1 MGFLDK
7 LLGREPAGPQTTN
20 QQQPYQQQPYRPQD
34 GDVPAAGQ
42 AGGPQP
48 GAGGPD
54 SADERAIGRYRYLLR
69 TAPPE
74 AIEKVHAEAFAQL
87 TPEQRSQVLGQLSQ
101 DLPEGERPR
110 SDDPQEMARAAT
122 RAEMRQPGYLQQSFG
137 RGQMGGGRM
146 GGGMGGGMGMG
157 GMIGGSMLGGIA
169 GVVVGSAIAS
179 SLFGGYEQ
187 SPEAAEA
194 GGASDGS
201 GGDAGSGGSGD
212 AGGADASGQDAGGQ
226 DAGYAD
232 AGGSDPGAGFDSGG
246 GSDFGG
252 GFGGGDFG
260 GGDF

>member
-7 LLGREPAGPQTTN
+7 LLGREPAGPQTTH
-20 QQQPYQQQPYRPQD
+20 QQQPYRPQD

-146 GGGMGGGMGMG
+146 GGGMGMG

-201 GGDAGSGGSGD
+201 GG
-212 AGGADASGQDAGGQ
+212 Q

>member
-7 LLGREPAGPQTTN
+7 LLGREPAGPPATSQE
-20 QQQPYQQQPYRPQD
+20 QPSQRQPYRPQD
-34 GDVPAAGQ
+34 GDGSAV
-42 AGGPQP
+42 GGPE
-48 GAGGPD
+48 
-54 SADERAIGRYRYLLR
+54 STDERAIGRYRYLLR

-101 DLPEGERPR
+101 DLPEAERPR

-179 SLFGGYEQ
+179 SLFGGYDQ

-201 GGDAGSGGSGD
+201 GGDTGGNGSGD
-212 AGGADASGQDAGGQ
+212 AGGTDAGGQ

-252 GFGGGDFG
+252 GDFGGGDFG

>member
-7 LLGREPAGPQTTN
+7 LLGREPAGPQATS
-20 QQQPYQQQPYRPQD
+20 QGQPSQRQPYRPQD
-34 GDVPAAGQ
+34 GDGSA
-42 AGGPQP
+42 AGGPQ
-48 GAGGPD
+48 
-54 SADERAIGRYRYLLR
+54 STDERAIGRYRYLLR

-101 DLPEGERPR
+101 DLPEAERPR

-146 GGGMGGGMGMG
+146 GGGMGMG

-179 SLFGGYEQ
+179 SLFGGYDQ

-201 GGDAGSGGSGD
+201 SGD
-212 AGGADASGQDAGGQ
+212 AGGDGSGDASGAGNGGQ

>member
-20 QQQPYQQQPYRPQD
+20 QQQPYRPQD
-34 GDVPAAGQ
+34 GDLPAAGQ
-42 AGGPQP
+42 AGSPQP

-201 GGDAGSGGSGD
+201 GG
-212 AGGADASGQDAGGQ
+212 QDAGGQ